1 MFVKLA
7 KWLWDGDVNE
17 TTVKVDYE
25 KKLEEE
31 KARYLEELK
40 RERER
45 KEREEELDEIAAEVK
60 KVKKKVEKIDYT
72 ALILEALQSDAVL
85 EAFAKMT
92 DERLHDHIGVTNLIS
107 EKIKEKI
114 EPLEGKVT
122 QIEEGVLAVETRLNS
137 EGLVEYVEKTINEN
151 FDSTNRQYGSTV
163 EAIQKATAKVS
174 ASNRKIR
181 IDETTQNERL
191 KVCKEL
197 QIKDSMFSKSSLKM
211 IKAIHPCFMGVTFD
225 TWFDLQIEN
234 GNFIEVEKKANGYV
248 YYQLAITPK

>member
-45 KEREEELDEIAAEVK
+45 KEREEELDEIAEEVK

-72 ALILEALQSDAVL
+72 AIIIEALQSDAVL

-92 DERLHDHIGVTNLIS
+92 DERLHDHIGVTNLIA
-107 EKIKEKI
+107 EKIKEEIAPIK
-114 EPLEGKVT
+114 GKVT
-122 QIEEGVLAVETRLNS
+122 QIEEGVLAVETQMKDSNYNLQPTPA
-137 EGLVEYVEKTINEN
+137 EIHIGEKVQREDREVNVTYQKKVREATKEVNEMN
-151 FDSTNRQYGSTV
+151 AKLEKIRKLEVANGGSFS
-163 EAIQKATAKVS
+163 AIQV
-174 ASNRKIR
+174 R
-181 IDETTQNERL
+181 
-191 KVCKEL
+191 
-197 QIKDSMFSKSSLKM
+197 SSLR
-211 IKAIHPCFMGVTFD
+211 ISSEDIQDFI
-225 TWFDLQIEN
+225 FDLVDKS
-234 GNFIEVEKKANGYV
+234 FIYEVEKKNGIRFYKTV
-248 YYQLAITPK
+248 R